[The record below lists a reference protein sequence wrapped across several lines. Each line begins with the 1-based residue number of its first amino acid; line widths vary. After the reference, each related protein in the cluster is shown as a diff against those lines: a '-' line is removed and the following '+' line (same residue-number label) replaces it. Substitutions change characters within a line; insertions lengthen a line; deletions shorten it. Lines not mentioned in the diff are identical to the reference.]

1 MSGKTKSNS
10 CKWLP
15 EHFSTGIC
23 KNAKY
28 SVQITEKWQDNDIT
42 SRSAINLGE
51 SVLRRKTETEWMLKL
66 RTVYPYGLNDKVDI
80 CEDDKNMQRFKNDDS
95 IREVMS

>member
-1 MSGKTKSNS
+1 MFKLFYAISWGNFAATKNQVFRTRTASMSGKTKSNS

-28 SVQITEKWQDNDIT
+28 SVQITEK
-42 SRSAINLGE
+42 
-51 SVLRRKTETEWMLKL
+51 
-66 RTVYPYGLNDKVDI
+66 
-80 CEDDKNMQRFKNDDS
+80 
-95 IREVMS
+95 